1 MRRTAIPVVLA
12 LGVASL
18 PLQLHA
24 QAVDSATAQVRRTVF
39 APWLGVDLEHSRQT
53 WSGTFVRDLV
63 EGQGGPPPETM
74 HGAQIVLRLWLADG
88 TPVIDP
94 ARDANLLQ
102 PMSHRSGDTVWFVL
116 GRGIVIRGLDEGI
129 RGMRLGGVR
138 QLVIPSSAGFGH
150 EGRLNVPPNAV
161 LVAEAKLVSAAY
173 DPIRPATLEC
183 PSPGLA
189 GTDSIA
195 GGRRDAASIGCRG
208 HRYQTIR
215 IF

>member
-1 MRRTAIPVVLA
+1 MHRATVAVVLV

-18 PLQLHA
+18 PLHLDA
-24 QAVDSATAQVRRTVF
+24 QAVDSATAQVRRTAF

-63 EGQGGPPPETM
+63 EGRGGPPPETM
-74 HGAQIVLRLWLADG
+74 HAAQIVLRLWLADA

-94 ARDANLLQ
+94 ARDANMLQ
-102 PMSHRSGDTVWFVL
+102 PTVRRSGDTVTVVL
-116 GRGIVIRGLDEGI
+116 GRGTVIRGLDEGI

-150 EGRLNVPPNAV
+150 EGRLNVPPDAV
-161 LVAEAKLVSAAY
+161 LVAEVKLLGGGY
-173 DPIRPATLEC
+173 DPLRPATLEC
-183 PSPGLA
+183 PSSAPA
-189 GTDSIA
+189 GPDSA
-195 GGRRDAASIGCRG
+195 TATRRDSASIGCRG
-208 HRYQTIR
+208 YRYQMIR